1 MADEIRELESPI
13 DAMYLIHK
21 ALRAEATRAEKLVN
35 QLEEGSALQ
44 SFKLSFNSWATALV
58 FHAEMEDVYITEP
71 LIKLQPSGDE
81 NGRTIESVKMAMVAQ
96 EEKHHQELMV
106 TVEDVLMVLN
116 EEIGKTSVIT
126 RTKQHLHRQV
136 LALRIAQEDH
146 LDTEEALVLPL
157 VQSRFDEA
165 AQLGMMKGL
174 LLDELAQDQRWVL
187 DWLCKYLS
195 PDEQKLLSNLESR
208 FFNGTSAAAG

>member
-13 DAMYLIHK
+13 DGMYLIHK

-81 NGRTIESVKMAMVAQ
+81 YSRTIESVKMAMVVQ
-96 EEKHHQELMV
+96 EEEHHQELMG

-157 VQSRFDEA
+157 VRSRFDDAE
-165 AQLGMMKGL
+165 QLCMMKGL

-187 DWLCKYLS
+187 DWLCKDLS
-195 PDEQKLLSNLESR
+195 PDEQKLLSNLEKQFESE
-208 FFNGTSAAAG
+208 TSTAG